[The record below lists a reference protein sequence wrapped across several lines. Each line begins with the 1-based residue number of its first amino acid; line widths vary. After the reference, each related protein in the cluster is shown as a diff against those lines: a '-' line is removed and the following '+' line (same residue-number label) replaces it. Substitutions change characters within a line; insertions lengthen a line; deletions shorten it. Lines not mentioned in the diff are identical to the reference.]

1 MLASHNRLN
10 KGKDFERVK
19 SEGNLFQSDNFGVV
33 ALKKEASEHSRFA
46 FVVSSK
52 ISNHAVQRN
61 RIARA
66 MREAVRQNLYLVK
79 SGYDVIFLPKTAITR
94 KTTDE
99 IMGEVRKFL
108 AEKFER

>member
-19 SEGNLFQSDNFGVV
+19 FEGNLFQSDNFGVV
-33 ALKKEASEHSRFA
+33 VLKKEASDPPRFA
-46 FVVSSK
+46 FVVSTK

-79 SGYDVIFLPKTAITR
+79 GGYDIIFLPKTVIAR

-99 IMGEVRKFL
+99 IMREVKKFP
-108 AEKFER
+108 AENFER